1 MAPGRRFAY
10 SDLVKKEVLFCC
22 LFAFATAVAA
32 VAAQQKTPQ
41 PEPAPP
47 TENSKYLQQLEE
59 RFFEAN
65 KLAREQKLDAAV
77 EAYRTIAKDYDDHWL
92 AHFYIALIL
101 SQRSDL
107 EGARAALEKAL
118 ASYPE
123 AAEARM
129 LLGRVLRQLGDSEAA
144 LRELRK
150 ASERLPKNADL
161 FFQIG
166 QLLLNQTPPDPEQ
179 AIKALDHAAILAPNQ
194 PRYQMAL
201 GRAYELSGDS
211 DKALEAY
218 KKATEFG
225 ETIEETWIRLGSLEL
240 NMGLNQP
247 AEEHL
252 RRALELNP
260 DSPRAHELLAR
271 LYLISGRAEEA
282 AEQTTLAT
290 RGKAAAAAPAAPEPP
305 APQPA
310 AAAPPPGGTEGATQ
324 IIESLERAI
333 EADPTNARNIRLLAM
348 AYLREGRRD
357 DARAALTRAYDEG
370 LQDEELLLQLAG
382 LTQEGGDADYAL
394 QVIDK
399 ILEQRPKSRPALLL
413 KGITLALKRNY
424 PEARATLETILNEEP
439 EDAETRL
446 QLGMI
451 LANSG
456 DFDAAAEEFRR
467 TAAGGPMAGRGRL
480 LLARLLYRRGQN
492 EAAEG
497 ELKPLAESCAP
508 ELTAAV
514 ELMLEF
520 QRATAAA
527 ELLGESG
534 GSPTCAPTLELQRGL
549 IAIAQ
554 QDRTSARTHL
564 ELAHK
569 LASDDPMI
577 IYNLANLNYLDQLY
591 SEALALLEPLL
602 AAQPDY
608 LRGQF
613 LLGMCAAA
621 SQQSDRAVRAFR
633 KVIQLDANQPA
644 AYLALLQ
651 VLDQQGKSEEVRQLQ
666 EEIQRRFG
674 PELQAADSPGA
685 SPGTP

>member
-1 MAPGRRFAY
+1 VNNG
-10 SDLVKKEVLFCC
+10 KWFCC

-32 VAAQQKTPQ
+32 VPAQQEAPQ
-41 PEPAPP
+41 PEPAPL

-65 KLAREQKLDAAV
+65 KLTREQKTDAAL
-77 EAYRTIAKDYDDHWL
+77 EAYRAIAKDYDDHWL

-101 SQRSDL
+101 SQRGDL

-252 RRALELNP
+252 RRALELNQ

-271 LYLISGRAEEA
+271 LFLVTGRAEEA
-282 AEQTTLAT
+282 AEQTALTS
-290 RGKAAAAAPAAPEPP
+290 RSNAAAAAPATPEQP

-310 AAAPPPGGTEGATQ
+310 ATATPPPPAVAEGITQ
-324 IIESLERAI
+324 MIESLERAI
-333 EADPTNARNIRLLAM
+333 EADPSNARNIRLLAL
-348 AYLREGRRD
+348 AYLREGRRA
-357 DARAALTRAYDEG
+357 DARAALTRAYDKGLNDEG
-370 LQDEELLLQLAG
+370 LLLELAG
-382 LTQEGGDADYAL
+382 VAQEDGDGNYAL

-399 ILEQRPKSRPALLL
+399 ILEQHPNSRRAYLL
-413 KGITLALKRNY
+413 KGITLALMGRY
-424 PEARATLETILNEEP
+424 PEGRIALETILSDEP

-456 DFDAAAEEFRR
+456 DFDAATDQFRR
-467 TAAGGPMAGRGRL
+467 VAAGEVMAGRGRL

-492 EAAEG
+492 ETAET
-497 ELKPLAESCAP
+497 ELKPLVESCAP
-508 ELTAAV
+508 ELAAAV

-520 QRATAAA
+520 QRAAAAA
-527 ELLGESG
+527 ELIGASG

-554 QDRTSARTHL
+554 QDRGSARTHL
-564 ELAHK
+564 EQAHRLAP
-569 LASDDPMI
+569 DDTMI
-577 IYNLANLNYLDQLY
+577 TYNLANLSYLDQRY

-621 SQQSDRAVRAFR
+621 NQQSDRAVRAFR

-651 VLDQQGKSEEVRQLQ
+651 VLDKQGKTEEVRELQ

-674 PELQAADSPGA
+674 QELQATDSAGA
-685 SPGTP
+685 SPGTQ